1 MKKLE
6 FERDGQP
13 FRVYLDRSGAVFVDV
28 KDLYLSDKPFRAAGY
43 EVDEGFVEDILED
56 HPASRIIAGR
66 PVWEESLFFHIWLDE
81 MAADETA
88 FFYLCTVLP
97 KVRQEVMIMAESD
110 WQESD
115 KVRQLEEDLRMNLGE
130 RRKAEASLAA
140 SLDAYDVLLKHFVR
154 VCTDNGVMSRL
165 LAEISGKTRDKEIRA
180 RIADVLERNSRNE
193 SDRSDRKNQGENR

>member
-6 FERDGQP
+6 FERDGLP

-28 KDLYLSDKPFRAAGY
+28 KDLYYG
-43 EVDEGFVEDILED
+43 EDEQIFPEILAD
-56 HPASRIIAGR
+56 HPATRYIAGR

-97 KVRQEVMIMAESD
+97 EIRQRQMIMAESD

-115 KVRQLEEDLRMNLGE
+115 KVRQLEQDLAMNLSE
-130 RRKAEASLAA
+130 RRKAEERLAKQSSEFDA
-140 SLDAYDVLLKHFVR
+140 VLDRFVHI
-154 VCTDNGVMSRL
+154 CADNGAMSRL
-165 LAEISGKTRDKEIRA
+165 LLEISRKSDDKNLCA
-180 RIADVLERNSRNE
+180 RISDVLKKNAILNTRTKQEK
-193 SDRSDRKNQGENR
+193 RK